1 MHYLKDSQDYVGTGT
16 AAKILNVSVGTVQSM
31 VDRGLLA
38 TFTTAGKHR
47 RIKYDAL
54 VKYVKKTTGESL
66 YKNKS
71 SKIGIVYSDKFPP
84 SCLEALENND
94 NYALISDPTQLIQ
107 LGSDI
112 KDLFLDARLPWVNW
126 RLMSRV
132 YQRQVNY
139 VIYNSQALE
148 QVDRV
153 HLEDF
158 AILMSLN
165 ISEDLLQGYKV
176 AISC

>member
-1 MHYLKDSQDYVGTGT
+1 MHYFKDSQGYVGTGT

-31 VDRGLLA
+31 VDRGFL
-38 TFTTAGKHR
+38 TTYTTAGKHR

-54 VKYVKKTTGESL
+54 VKYVEQTTGESL
-66 YKNKS
+66 HKNKS
-71 SKIGIVYSDKFPP
+71 SKIGIIYSDTFPP
-84 SCLEALENND
+84 NCLEALEGND
-94 NYALISDPTQLIQ
+94 NYVLISDPTQLIQ
-107 LGSDI
+107 LGSEI

-132 YQRQVNY
+132 SQKQVNY
-139 VIYNSQALE
+139 VIYNSQVLE
-148 QVDRV
+148 LVDRV

-158 AILMSLN
+158 AILMRLD
-165 ISEDLLQGYKV
+165 ISEDLLQGYKM